1 MEDLISIK
9 EEIINK
15 LEDITQ
21 CDYERIVLKDKF
33 TGETIESYISSQN
46 LICAIEDLITTY
58 GGLEEKYEDLKSDL
72 NENYKYIG
80 GEE

>member
-21 CDYERIVLKDKF
+21 CDYERIVLRDKL
-33 TGETIESYISSQN
+33 TGEIMESYISSRN

-80 GEE
+80 DEE